1 MLIKGWLMKLAAD
14 TAIDK
19 ISGSVGGLADSL
31 GKLTSI
37 AEGGRLQLLFNM
49 LAGGDA
55 DGLGGLLATSY
66 ARGNQMIG
74 QRGAQMRSKKGKG
87 GEFILSGG
95 VAGAA
100 EAAAGLAGAF
110 PTLAAGKAALA
121 SGFAGMK
128 TALAGMVP
136 LLQAA
141 GTTLLGLLPVL
152 TAIAAAAGA
161 VFLVLKTNEMK
172 KATEQMAFY
181 SKEADRASESNF
193 KLAGRVKELSDI
205 QKYQRDLTTAE
216 KEELERLQAQNTIN
230 TEKVAIRIKNAEAAL
245 ASMSGQRRK
254 QQEAFIAGLRQEYA
268 ALASLNTLDVSF
280 KDLLD
285 LGPVAEQLEFQI
297 TGAFQK
303 VEEGVQTSD
312 ELAQHYQTIMEMS
325 GQQFNMGLINAEEY
339 RDRLRAVVSDTRL
352 PLETIQEARQQL
364 NAIDEQVQQRSER
377 TADAILA
384 ELERQVTLGQLS
396 GVEGAEML
404 AEARMDKLQAKL
416 DDLNARINDQAQQI
430 ATMLGDEESRLR
442 ERRGEVAEA
451 LATGRGATETERK
464 AAQET
469 VATASEEK
477 TIKESQLRQLAIA
490 AVETDRT
497 NKEAYQ
503 FGQGKEAF
511 VANLALRAGEFG
523 SEAYLVEKTR
533 LGALPVDE
541 LLGMQ
546 LTPEDRERYLK
557 AQKSGLTTE
566 WATAGRS
573 RMLKNRQAY
582 EDAVANRMITGEEG
596 AAQRQAI
603 GIAEDTITS
612 AQGVLS
618 NYDQPSREAKKALQE
633 EAAKIDERLGDID
646 ATQAKL
652 EEAQSIQDRLQEM
665 YREGATGAEFSQL
678 AVDAVEAQ
686 NELLASTEG
695 MLDPALVQEF
705 QQTAAELAQEFA
717 EAPLRIAQAM
727 IEEFDRG
734 QRKVMSELQVR
745 TAQMNA
751 DITAAMQ
758 AGTMGEGRAAE
769 LQTAA
774 QQDQLELAEDQARD
788 RLRHLR
794 RVYAEHRAL
803 TGSERAAQEQEVRE
817 AEMALAEATQ
827 QRMEYSSKAALEIT
841 QGYLAELSRSQD
853 AAMGVLRRTQAERE
867 AIITEMFHG
876 FQVLGSEAEGA
887 RLQMERDTLEAELR
901 NAAERLA
908 VLQKAYDENPALDP
922 RDRAEQLQQL
932 TEAQISHSTLT
943 KQLLDNEGALTDNIV
958 AQEKERLDLLER
970 RIQIE
975 MGLLGRSEQEAI
987 ALLDRKA
994 KSHEII
1000 TQQLD
1005 AQVRLYQAQ
1014 NQLADAQAGVVTG
1027 ALGLLERTATTERE
1041 RQRMAQ
1047 TRALIEVEMAEKR
1060 YKTELAS
1067 LELQKQ
1073 QNQLA
1078 LARKDIEAQR
1088 AMESAKGERRS
1099 TIAEQNL
1106 LLQRRAQIERDGTI
1120 SEEERDLR
1128 LKEVEAELFNNQMRR
1143 QQSEFALQD
1152 AAMGMQLIGVERQI
1166 IDAQFEAQRQQTIAQ
1181 GEMGVLSARAA
1192 YGEAM
1197 GTRGRGIQRE
1207 LRRDVLEL
1215 LGEEFG
1221 TDSMAETR
1229 MGLDRYRRG
1238 GAWLYGRQGR
1248 EARRRGERPEER
1260 FGGIDVYDSRTP
1272 RMPGMPQ
1279 LSPQQ
1284 AQEWAAAAVREI
1296 DREAWDAIGR
1306 SETQHRPV
1314 VRDGGTDRGGQV
1326 DTQIDTY
1333 QAGGGGGYMA
1343 WTPGVAGGYGEGV
1356 RTVEDIMGE
1365 QGPIPPGAA
1374 QQISD
1379 IVRDGISGG
1388 RMGSQ
1393 PQAQRGLIHLENA
1406 MTFATPEQRLALEAQ
1421 LLGRARPTLQG
1432 TPLNGDQ
1439 AVQSLQ
1445 ATAQKASEQTD
1456 LLTRIDGNLT
1466 RFLSTGGTTLETTI
1480 NNHFPPSVVPEDV
1493 EQAVLNANYEIL
1505 RGLQQRRGLA

>member
-1 MLIKGWLMKLAAD
+1 
-14 TAIDK
+14 
-19 ISGSVGGLADSL
+19 
-31 GKLTSI
+31 
-37 AEGGRLQLLFNM
+37 
-49 LAGGDA
+49 
-55 DGLGGLLATSY
+55 
-66 ARGNQMIG
+66 
-74 QRGAQMRSKKGKG
+74 
-87 GEFILSGG
+87 
-95 VAGAA
+95 
-100 EAAAGLAGAF
+100 
-110 PTLAAGKAALA
+110 
-121 SGFAGMK
+121 
-128 TALAGMVP
+128 
-136 LLQAA
+136 
-141 GTTLLGLLPVL
+141 
-152 TAIAAAAGA
+152 
-161 VFLVLKTNEMK
+161 
-172 KATEQMAFY
+172 
-181 SKEADRASESNF
+181 
-193 KLAGRVKELSDI
+193 
-205 QKYQRDLTTAE
+205 
-216 KEELERLQAQNTIN
+216 
-230 TEKVAIRIKNAEAAL
+230 
-245 ASMSGQRRK
+245 
-254 QQEAFIAGLRQEYA
+254 
-268 ALASLNTLDVSF
+268 
-280 KDLLD
+280 
-285 LGPVAEQLEFQI
+285 
-297 TGAFQK
+297 
-303 VEEGVQTSD
+303 
-312 ELAQHYQTIMEMS
+312 
-325 GQQFNMGLINAEEY
+325 
-339 RDRLRAVVSDTRL
+339 
-352 PLETIQEARQQL
+352 
-364 NAIDEQVQQRSER
+364 
-377 TADAILA
+377 
-384 ELERQVTLGQLS
+384 
-396 GVEGAEML
+396 
-404 AEARMDKLQAKL
+404 
-416 DDLNARINDQAQQI
+416 
-430 ATMLGDEESRLR
+430 
-442 ERRGEVAEA
+442 
-451 LATGRGATETERK
+451 
-464 AAQET
+464 
-469 VATASEEK
+469 
-477 TIKESQLRQLAIA
+477 
-490 AVETDRT
+490 
-497 NKEAYQ
+497 
-503 FGQGKEAF
+503 
-511 VANLALRAGEFG
+511 
-523 SEAYLVEKTR
+523 
-533 LGALPVDE
+533 
-541 LLGMQ
+541 
-546 LTPEDRERYLK
+546 
-557 AQKSGLTTE
+557 
-566 WATAGRS
+566 
-573 RMLKNRQAY
+573 MLKNRQAY